1 MTKFVFRVLCFDS
14 YIRLWYDFF
23 SINSENELNLIRL
36 GVVHLR
42 HLLCD
47 ILRTRNS
54 FSVIVTVN
62 IVQLFIIISKPMF
75 LPRDAMHKRGLC
87 RHAVSVR
94 QSVCLSRSWIMS
106 KRIKIS
112 SKFFHLLVATPF

>member
-1 MTKFVFRVLCFDS
+1 MVR
-14 YIRLWYDFF
+14 FF

-47 ILRTRNS
+47 ILRTRKSLKS

-62 IVQLFIIISKPMF
+62 IGQLFNIISKPMF
-75 LPRDAMHKRGLC
+75 LPRDAMQARPVLSCGVC
-87 RHAVSVR
+87 P
-94 QSVCLSRSWIMS
+94 SVCPSRSWI
-106 KRIKIS
+106 
-112 SKFFHLLVATPF
+112 L